1 MEESD
6 LDGSNIIQ
14 REFTVE
20 ESCKNSTESFADPDI
35 LSPIFD
41 DIPMIMILV
50 NQEGK
55 VEYINRTATIALGNE
70 KKDSIGLL
78 GGELF
83 GCVNSIKVEG
93 CGKNR
98 ECSECTVRNSVM
110 HTFKTGE
117 SIYKKE
123 GRLEI
128 VTNDKSVTLHFLIST
143 TLIQQTNEPLVLLT
157 VDDITEQKN
166 NGLAFEEAI
175 RKQKALEDIINNS
188 STMAF
193 LWRAEDLWPAD
204 YASENVSKLGYSAED
219 FVIGRIN
226 YGDLV
231 HPDDYQMVM
240 DTLTEKCKDGSD
252 NYTSEY
258 RLITKAGKL
267 LWVNEKTFILRNEEG
282 KATHFQGIVQDI
294 TERKQAEEAMLHAK
308 LAAEAGNMAKN
319 EFISNMSHELRTPL
333 TMIIGFSDLL
343 YSEDYGPLNEEQ
355 KKYISKVLRNGNHL
369 LELINDLL
377 DFSNIEVGEM
387 ELRVNEFFVSD
398 VIDEVEALMIPL
410 SKKKGIELTCN
421 IDIEKPTIKAD
432 MIKFKQI
439 IYNLVNNSIKFTA
452 PGGSVVI
459 GGKISDGAANIFVK
473 DIGIGISKENQ
484 ERLFKPF
491 FQADSSN
498 SREYCGTGLGLT
510 LVKKFVEMH
519 GGKVWVESELG
530 KGSTF
535 GFSIPTNP
543 ENTSC

>member
-1 MEESD
+1 MEGSD
-6 LDGSNIIQ
+6 LDGNNIIQ
-14 REFTVE
+14 REFSGDE
-20 ESCKNSTESFADPDI
+20 FCKSSTGSFVDPDI

-70 KKDSIGLL
+70 KKNSIGLL

-83 GCVNSIKVEG
+83 GCVNSIKLES

-110 HTFKTGE
+110 HTFETGE

-123 GRLEI
+123 GELEI
-128 VTNDKSVTLHFLIST
+128 VTNDKSATLHFLIST
-143 TLIQQTNEPLVLLT
+143 TLIRQNNGPLVLLT

-166 NGLAFEEAI
+166 NCLAFEKAI
-175 RKQKALEDIINNS
+175 QKQKALEGIINNS

-193 LWRAEDLWPAD
+193 LWRAEDFWPAD
-204 YASENVSKLGYSAED
+204 YASENVLKLGYSAED
-219 FVIGRIN
+219 FVLGRIN

-231 HPDDYQMVM
+231 HPDDYQMVK
-240 DTLTEKCKDGSD
+240 DTLTGKCKDGSD
-252 NYTSEY
+252 NYNSEY
-258 RLITKAGKL
+258 RLITKDGNL
-267 LWVNEKTFILRNEEG
+267 LWVNEKTFILRNEKG

-294 TERKQAEEAMLHAK
+294 NERKQAEEAMLRAK
-308 LAAEAGNMAKN
+308 VAAEAANMAKT

-343 YSEDYGPLNEEQ
+343 CSEDYGSLNEEQ

-377 DFSNIEVGEM
+377 DFSNIETGEM
-387 ELRVNEFFVSD
+387 ELRVNEFTVSD
-398 VIDEVEALMIPL
+398 AIDEVGALMIPL
-410 SKKKGIELTCN
+410 SKKKGIDLTFN
-421 IDIEKPTIKAD
+421 IDIEMPTIKAD
-432 MIKFKQI
+432 MIKFKQVL
-439 IYNLVNNSIKFTA
+439 YNLVNNSIKFTDQ
-452 PGGSVVI
+452 GGAVTI
-459 GGKISDGAANIFVK
+459 GGKISDSSVNIFVK
-473 DIGIGISKENQ
+473 DIGIGISPEDQ
-484 ERLFKPF
+484 EKLFKPF
-491 FQADSSN
+491 FQVDSSN
-498 SREYCGTGLGLT
+498 SREYGGTGLGLA

-519 GGKVWVESELG
+519 GGEVWVESELG

-535 GFSIPTNP
+535 GFSIPNDP